1 MKDLS
6 IFLWFDDRAEEAAE
20 FYVSLMDDSRIMRT
34 VLYQEGVP
42 NSVPGTVMSVEFMLK
57 GTRFVALNGG
67 PVYAFNPAISI
78 VANCE
83 TQDEVDRLW
92 EALTDGGA
100 EVQCGWLVDRFGVS
114 WQVVPVQLGEYI
126 GGPDREGSQ
135 RALTAMLAMK
145 KLDIAALKA
154 AYEGV

>member
-6 IFLWFDDRAEEAAE
+6 VFLWFDDRAEEAAE
-20 FYVSLMDDSRIMRT
+20 FYVSLLEDSRIVRK

-42 NSVPGTVMSVEFMLK
+42 NSVPGTVMSVEFVLK
-57 GTRFVALNGG
+57 GMRFVALNGG
-67 PVYAFNPAISI
+67 PVYTFNPAISI

-92 EALTDGGA
+92 DALTAGGE

-114 WQVVPVQLGEYI
+114 WQVVPVQLGDYI

-145 KLDIAALKA
+145 KLDLAVLKA
-154 AYEGV
+154 AYEGA